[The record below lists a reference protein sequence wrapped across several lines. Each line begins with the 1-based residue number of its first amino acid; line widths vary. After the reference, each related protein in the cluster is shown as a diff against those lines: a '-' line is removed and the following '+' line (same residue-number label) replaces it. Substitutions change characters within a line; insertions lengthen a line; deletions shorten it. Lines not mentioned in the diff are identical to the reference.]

1 MLTTSPL
8 LLEIFVK
15 TAGKETRTITIEI
28 GIIKESSRSYILTME
43 ETKVI
48 AWINGPKKSK
58 GKTQENKGSVE
69 CFFTQAPF
77 SSMLGK
83 T

>member
-1 MLTTSPL
+1 
-8 LLEIFVK
+8 
-15 TAGKETRTITIEI
+15 
-28 GIIKESSRSYILTME
+28 ME

-48 AWINGPKKSK
+48 AWINGPKKGK
-58 GKTQENKGSVE
+58 GKIQENKGSVE